1 MGTERNVSRLVRE
14 NAASFILEL
23 LINFVAPFV
32 IYSATQAKLGDVRA
46 LLWSTAPPVVWSIV
60 EFARKRRIDA
70 LSLLVIGGIV
80 LSLLAFFGGGSAR
93 VLQLREN
100 LVGGLVALVFLGS
113 AAIGKPLVYQLA
125 RAGAMRKS
133 RAEAEE
139 LEKLRDNVFFRRS
152 MTVMT
157 LVWGFGL
164 LAQTALA
171 CVLVFALS
179 IRDYLLVSPIV
190 GYSAYGALG
199 LWDRMVLATSAPHR
213 RRTQSGSGGGACF
226 NLVESAA

>member
-1 MGTERNVSRLVRE
+1 MGTERNVSRFVRE
-14 NAASFILEL
+14 NAAGFVLEL
-23 LINFVAPFV
+23 FINFVAPFV
-32 IYSATQAKLGDVRA
+32 IYNATQAKLGDVRA
-46 LLWSTAPPVVWSIV
+46 LLWSSAPPVLWSIV
-60 EFARKRRIDA
+60 EFVRKRRIDA
-70 LSLLVIGGIV
+70 LSILVIAGIV

-100 LVGGLVALVFLGS
+100 LIGGLIALVFLIS

-125 RAGAMRKS
+125 RAAQLRKS
-133 RAEAEE
+133 PADAEAF
-139 LEKLRDNVFFRRS
+139 EKLRDNVFFRRS

-179 IRDYLLVSPIV
+179 IREYLLVSPIV
-190 GYSAYGALG
+190 GYGAYGALT
-199 LWDRMVLATSAPHR
+199 LWTVWYSRRQRRIGVARRAATEATGPSR
-213 RRTQSGSGGGACF
+213 
-226 NLVESAA
+226 